1 MGGEGS
7 MMAANESLKTNRNLL
22 AKRKERKG
30 LEGSYAGIEILEFPK
45 MSGKDLET
53 LRLRLQIEKRQLR
66 TKRTLGFIF
75 VVSIIITIV
84 VLL

>member
-1 MGGEGS
+1 
-7 MMAANESLKTNRNLL
+7 
-22 AKRKERKG
+22 
-30 LEGSYAGIEILEFPK
+30 
-45 MSGKDLET
+45 MSEKDLET